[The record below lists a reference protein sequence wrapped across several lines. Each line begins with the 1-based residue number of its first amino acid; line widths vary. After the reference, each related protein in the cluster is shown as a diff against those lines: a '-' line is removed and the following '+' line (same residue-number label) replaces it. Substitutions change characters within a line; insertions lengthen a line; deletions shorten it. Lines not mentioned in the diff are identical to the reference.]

1 MSAAAASHGNAP
13 LALGLGNRRSTCV
26 ASPRRRVED
35 RRGPDL
41 GKSPRQGVP
50 VEAHSGPGVALYLE
64 WAFSDAASII

>member
-1 MSAAAASHGNAP
+1 
-13 LALGLGNRRSTCV
+13 
-26 ASPRRRVED
+26 VED
-35 RRGPDL
+35 RRRPDL